1 MQMSRRQQTRTTRRP
16 QPTPST
22 PACLRSLL
30 RLTTEIP
37 TGPHHHGL
45 ADRIA
50 RAADGAHSGRPCG
63 ASSILPRDN
72 GRVQRKYG
80 YGRLTNLQCLLDFC
94 RTSKRPPRQ
103 RRLARPGARGGS
115 RGPRA
120 PGPFRSTVGAP
131 TYHNPE
137 VIFNALSAFSSVN
150 PSGQSCELRQR
161 LGLIDNL
168 LCRPDVELNIS
179 PGPTSPLLIR
189 FICWTSAASL
199 LRNFGPRVVSS
210 SCSSRGRDS
219 SSDLG

>member
-1 MQMSRRQQTRTTRRP
+1 MCSDFPPGNPIAARRLTITPNAGPFPLRTRSSCSTPRLRRRMQMSRRQQTRTTRRP
-16 QPTPST
+16 QPAPST
-22 PACLRSLL
+22 PARLRSVL

-72 GRVQRKYG
+72 GRAQRKYG

-137 VIFNALSAFSSVN
+137 VIFNALGAFSSVN
-150 PSGQSCELRQR
+150 PSGQSC
-161 LGLIDNL
+161 DS
-168 LCRPDVELNIS
+168 D
-179 PGPTSPLLIR
+179 
-189 FICWTSAASL
+189 SAL
-199 LRNFGPRVVSS
+199 
-210 SCSSRGRDS
+210 D
-219 SSDLG
+219 